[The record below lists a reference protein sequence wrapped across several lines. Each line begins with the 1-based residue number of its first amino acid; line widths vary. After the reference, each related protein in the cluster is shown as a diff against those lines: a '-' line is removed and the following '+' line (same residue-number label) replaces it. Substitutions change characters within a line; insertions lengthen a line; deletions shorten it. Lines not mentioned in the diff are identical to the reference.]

1 MNGPIDALTQPRKE
15 TKGYLQFAWP
25 TTMTKPTVRDSSDH
39 FFLNFFAMNLIRV
52 KTWHFCLSVRRLR
65 HWQLLHLITAVY
77 HWSEN
82 QRATHAY
89 PCDKT
94 RYYTRSAW
102 LHWVNVSHPAFR
114 KALCVDASLLD
125 VPCWMGHS
133 DSTIPRVRRGLSVH
147 TIFKIYEVDSSD
159 LVPWVYFHWWVV
171 VVFFVCWVFFQQW
184 KSLIKSTQIDVK
196 QNLEPVVLTVLVS
209 KRIQRYFIFKKNLA

>member
-77 HWSEN
+77 NWSEN

-102 LHWVNVSHPAFR
+102 LHWVNVSHPAFA
-114 KALCVDASLLD
+114 KHSVLTQV
-125 VPCWMGHS
+125 CWMCHAGW
-133 DSTIPRVRRGLSVH
+133 DTRIPPSREYGGA
-147 TIFKIYEVDSSD
+147 
-159 LVPWVYFHWWVV
+159 
-171 VVFFVCWVFFQQW
+171 FQ
-184 KSLIKSTQIDVK
+184 STQFLK
-196 QNLEPVVLTVLVS
+196 FMKLTRL
-209 KRIQRYFIFKKNLA
+209 ILFHGFIFIDGLLLFFLYVGFFFSNENL